1 MRYLREVVVI
11 VCVLTIA
18 GGAMAGEREDAKCLA
33 DMVNGWAEALK
44 AGDLNRTLFHYA
56 STPDV
61 MAIDSA
67 GRVHKGPEGLKAMY
81 VEAFK
86 EVKFLDVKVEM
97 KSTHLAGIH
106 GVCHLTFRS
115 TMETKSEEGKG
126 EAAKVE
132 LYVQATWV
140 LKKNKAGWKI
150 AHEHFSP
157 INGIERVRALGVP
170 EGVEDPAN
178 KPKPDEQ
185 K

>member
-1 MRYLREVVVI
+1 MRYLRCLSVTA
-11 VCVLTIA
+11 CVLALSTA
-18 GGAMAGEREDAKCLA
+18 ALAGEKDEANCLA
-33 DMVNGWAEALK
+33 EMVDGWAEALK
-44 AGDLNRTLFHYA
+44 AGDLNGTLSYYV

-61 MAIDSA
+61 MAVDSS

-81 VEAFK
+81 EEAFK
-86 EVKFLDVKVEM
+86 EVNFLDVKVEM
-97 KSTHLAGIH
+97 QSTHLDGKH

-115 TMETKSEEGKG
+115 TMETKSEAAKG

-140 LKKNKAGWKI
+140 LQKSKAGWKI

-157 INGIERVRALGVP
+157 IHGVERVRPLGVP
-170 EGVEDPAN
+170 DGAEDPAN
-178 KPKPDEQ
+178 KPEPTEK

>member
-1 MRYLREVVVI
+1 MRYLIGCI
-11 VCVLTIA
+11 VTVCFLVFSVAAL
-18 GGAMAGEREDAKCLA
+18 AGEKDEVNCLA
-33 DMVNGWAEALK
+33 EMVDGWGEALK
-44 AGDLNRTLFHYA
+44 AGDLNETLSYYV

-61 MAIDSA
+61 MAVDSS
-67 GRVHKGPEGLKAMY
+67 GRVHKGPEGLRAMY
-81 VEAFK
+81 EEAFK

-97 KSTHLAGIH
+97 QSTHLDGKD

-115 TMETKSEEGKG
+115 TMETKSEAGKG

-140 LKKNKAGWKI
+140 LKKSKAGWKI

-157 INGIERVRALGVP
+157 IHGVERVRPLGVS
-170 EGVEDPAN
+170 EGAEDPAN
-178 KPKPDEQ
+178 KPEPTEK